1 MSTDNWVEKEVVA
14 LKNFEQRFG
23 RTTDMAGNIWRTVQ
37 DGKAHETYKALH
49 SERLRRFEQAHTLIR
64 SALEIMKECP

>member
-23 RTTDMAGNIWRTVQ
+23 RTTDMAGNIWRTVM
-37 DGKAHETYKALH
+37 DGNAHETYKALQA
-49 SERLRRFEQAHTLIR
+49 ERLRRFEQANVLIK
-64 SALEIMKECP
+64 SALEIMKGCP